1 MGPLIGAILLFMVA
15 ALLYYQSHST
25 EAFRTEAFEN
35 SNPIPIQPPVA
46 GRPYGAEGERA
57 TQNWRVPADL
67 NRAPVAVPST
77 TNVPISQ
84 NRPNAIPGA
93 MTAPRESMAQRKDL
107 YELDSK
113 ISTWLFAATQR
124 ESDHPGSLTPEQLQ
138 RRVILQARLANVR
151 GQLVNDMITSTY
163 KQVAQETADLRRENA
178 GWGRLAPNLEAIH
191 SFASHVPAD
200 AFLTVGQYAEFRA
213 LFDAALNELK
223 GHTQPNPLER
233 VRLQQLELIQQDLIA
248 AERQFSSQK
257 IDASH
262 LLPAGADR
270 QFSSQK
276 IDASHP
282 ARRMP
287 PAVTGPTYAGP
298 PPIRVGHARLFLQQ
312 SLRPDQPLPTL
323 FALEPRP
330 DQMPTSNAS
339 NPVDV
344 ISQLRDI
351 QWRLTVSY
359 NPAEQELKREIAAL
373 LRQLQSGP
381 TPVVVEAARSAT
393 AELTHRLSPV
403 GASVTQP
410 QTQTQTQP
418 TTGLAT
424 SNMLGYDPKDL
435 QKRANRLCY
444 QIHEAFPRDAEAL
457 GCPPPNKPIATDLE
471 AESAI
476 NIVCDRLHYSVPSVS
491 PAQFGCPTR
500 PV

>member
-1 MGPLIGAILLFMVA
+1 
-15 ALLYYQSHST
+15 
-25 EAFRTEAFEN
+25 
-35 SNPIPIQPPVA
+35 
-46 GRPYGAEGERA
+46 
-57 TQNWRVPADL
+57 
-67 NRAPVAVPST
+67 
-77 TNVPISQ
+77 
-84 NRPNAIPGA
+84 
-93 MTAPRESMAQRKDL
+93 
-107 YELDSK
+107 
-113 ISTWLFAATQR
+113 
-124 ESDHPGSLTPEQLQ
+124 
-138 RRVILQARLANVR
+138 
-151 GQLVNDMITSTY
+151 
-163 KQVAQETADLRRENA
+163 VAQETADLRRENA

-191 SFASHVPAD
+191 SFASHAAAD

-248 AERQFSSQK
+248 AEREFSGQK
-257 IDASH
+257 SN
-262 LLPAGADR
+262 
-270 QFSSQK
+270 
-276 IDASHP
+276 ASHP

-339 NPVDV
+339 NPVDI

-381 TPVVVEAARSAT
+381 TPIVVEAARSAT

-403 GASVTQP
+403 GASVA
-410 QTQTQTQP
+410 QP
-418 TTGLAT
+418 TAGLAT

-491 PAQFGCPTR
+491 PAQFGCPLR
-500 PV
+500 PL

>member
-1 MGPLIGAILLFMVA
+1 LVSSINVVLIYDPTVEEDMGPLIGAILLFMVA

-77 TNVPISQ
+77 TNIPISQ

-93 MTAPRESMAQRKDL
+93 MTAPRESMAERKDL

-124 ESDHPGSLTPEQLQ
+124 ESDHPGSLTSEQLQ

-262 LLPAGADR
+262 
-270 QFSSQK
+270 
-276 IDASHP
+276 
-282 ARRMP
+282 

-298 PPIRVGHARLFLQQ
+298 PPIRVGQARLFLQQ

-403 GASVTQP
+403 GASVAQP
-410 QTQTQTQP
+410 QTHP
-418 TTGLAT
+418 TAGLAT

-491 PAQFGCPTR
+491 PAQFGCPLR